1 MIFRASAKQ
10 FFIVAP
16 LRIYP
21 ENQKTLKPGKRA
33 IRNLKM
39 KRGEDT
45 VGCKKGYHVI
55 PLALSRS
62 KNVFTFLVSEDVTR
76 IYTEF
81 FRQ

>member
-45 VGCKKGYHVI
+45 
-55 PLALSRS
+55 
-62 KNVFTFLVSEDVTR
+62 
-76 IYTEF
+76 
-81 FRQ
+81 